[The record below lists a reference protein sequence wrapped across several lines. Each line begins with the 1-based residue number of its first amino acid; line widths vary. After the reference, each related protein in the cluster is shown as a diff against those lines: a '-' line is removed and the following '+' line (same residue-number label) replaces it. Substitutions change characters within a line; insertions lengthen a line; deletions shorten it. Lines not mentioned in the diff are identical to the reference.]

1 MANEKKLQK
10 AATKFRKEN
19 SEKYLF
25 YSTLIRHMAQFIRM
39 SGATEVTVGLTNDG
53 AFYEQAND

>member
-19 SEKYLF
+19 PEKHSF
-25 YSTLIRHMAQFIRM
+25 YSIMINLMADFIKG
-39 SGATEVTVGLTNDG
+39 SGAAEVTVGFKG
-53 AFYEQAND
+53 GEFYAHANN